1 MKNVAAFCICLKS
14 LPEAK
19 VKRFI
24 LIALT
29 KEVSKKPSIDFVLWF
44 TLMKS
49 ILMKC
54 SKLRKEKKIQNV
66 QFETKNNFQE
76 IELNPQGD
84 KKFKEKA
91 DPGWI
96 KGLVT
101 SGQDSTQLSFQLVKR
116 NS

>member
-1 MKNVAAFCICLKS
+1 MDKLCWPSKS
-14 LPEAK
+14 QKRPTIK
-19 VKRFI
+19 VNE
-24 LIALT
+24 
-29 KEVSKKPSIDFVLWF
+29 KEQAEQV
-44 TLMKS
+44 
-49 ILMKC
+49 
-54 SKLRKEKKIQNV
+54 KIQNV
-66 QFETKNNFQE
+66 QFETKKNFQE

>member
-1 MKNVAAFCICLKS
+1 M
-14 LPEAK
+14 
-19 VKRFI
+19 
-24 LIALT
+24 
-29 KEVSKKPSIDFVLWF
+29 
-44 TLMKS
+44 
-49 ILMKC
+49 
-54 SKLRKEKKIQNV
+54 
-66 QFETKNNFQE
+66 QFEKKNNFQE

>member
-1 MKNVAAFCICLKS
+1 MSEEILKQPRIDSVVYLVIVTLS
-14 LPEAK
+14 LISNE
-19 VKRFI
+19 
-24 LIALT
+24 
-29 KEVSKKPSIDFVLWF
+29 KE
-44 TLMKS
+44 
-49 ILMKC
+49 C
-54 SKLRKEKKIQNV
+54 AEQEKIQNV
-66 QFETKNNFQE
+66 QFEMKKNFQE

>member
-1 MKNVAAFCICLKS
+1 M
-14 LPEAK
+14 
-19 VKRFI
+19 
-24 LIALT
+24 
-29 KEVSKKPSIDFVLWF
+29 
-44 TLMKS
+44 
-49 ILMKC
+49 
-54 SKLRKEKKIQNV
+54 
-66 QFETKNNFQE
+66 QFETKKNFQE